1 MLRMLSSPRRLCNG
15 LTRRELLE
23 VGGTGLLGLSLP
35 HLLQADAAR
44 AAEAATNVRSAPLI
58 AMPDGFGQAKRCI
71 ILFLYGSPSQMETVD
86 MKPEA
91 PLEIR
96 GTMRPIPS
104 VVPGLDVCEH
114 LPNMARMMDR
124 VTVLRSIHHEYPIH
138 GVAHAMTGVPV
149 IDVNMELSPNDP
161 KHHPYFG
168 SAVEYVDR
176 QRRGGLAAFPQNV
189 ALPFPFSSQRT
200 GEVFRAGPY
209 AAYLGSAYNPVW
221 TEFEVQADRSVYKT
235 LRDMNVEIFD
245 PYVGCKPEAHFRMA
259 ATSLPAELTLD
270 RLDRRRSLLKQMDDA
285 RRDLDRSS
293 SGKSLSSFQQMA
305 HSLIQSQSVASALDV
320 RQESL
325 ETREMYGMTLFGQS
339 CLTARRMLD
348 AGTRLVSVFWDEYG
362 LAGDAWDTHWNH
374 YPRMTDQLLPGL
386 DKAFSGLILDLD
398 RRGQLDDTLV
408 VCISEHGRTPKI
420 TTGSGGGR
428 DHWSQ
433 AYSALFA
440 GGGIG
445 RGRVVG
451 ATDKHAGE
459 VVSTPVGPK
468 DVLATMYHLLGIDP
482 HIFLPDR
489 TGRPVPLVPESSRVI
504 TELLS

>member
-1 MLRMLSSPRRLCNG
+1 MLRLLSSPRRLCNG

-35 HLLQADAAR
+35 QLLQAERAR
-44 AAEAATNVRSAPLI
+44 ADESATR
-58 AMPDGFGQAKRCI
+58 AMPDGFGSAKRCI

-91 PLEIR
+91 PAEIR
-96 GTMRPIPS
+96 GTMQAIPS
-104 VVPGLDVCEH
+104 IVPGLDVCEH
-114 LPNMARMMDR
+114 LPRMSRMMDR

-138 GVAHAMTGVPV
+138 GVAHAMTGTPI

-221 TEFEVQADRSVYKT
+221 TEFEGVADRSVYKT
-235 LRDMNVEIFD
+235 LREMNVEIFD
-245 PYVGCKPEAHFRMA
+245 PYVGCKPDSHFRLA
-259 ATSLPAELTLD
+259 STSLPEQLTLD
-270 RLDRRRSLLKQMDDA
+270 RLDRRRSLLKQIDDA
-285 RRDLDRSS
+285 RRDLDKTT

-305 HSLIQSQSVASALDV
+305 HSLIQSQSVAEALDV
-320 RQESL
+320 RKESP
-325 ETREMYGMTLFGQS
+325 ETRELYGMTLFGQS

-374 YPRMTDQLLPGL
+374 FPRMTDQLLPQF

-420 TTGSGGGR
+420 AGVAGGGR

-440 GGGIG
+440 GGGIA

-459 VVSTPVGPK
+459 VVSNPVGPK

-489 TGRPVPLVPESSRVI
+489 TGRPIPLVPETSRVI
-504 TELLS
+504 TELMA

>member
-1 MLRMLSSPRRLCNG
+1 MLRLLSSPRRLCNG

-35 HLLQADAAR
+35 QILQADAAR
-44 AAEAATNVRSAPLI
+44 ASDATKSERS
-58 AMPDGFGQAKRCI
+58 MPDGFGAAKRCI

-91 PLEIR
+91 PVEIR

-104 VVPGLDVCEH
+104 VLPGLDVCEH
-114 LPNMARMMDR
+114 LPHMARIMDR
-124 VTVLRSIHHEYPIH
+124 TTVLRSVHHQYPIH
-138 GVAHAMTGVPV
+138 GVAHAMTGTPI

-168 SAVEYVDR
+168 SAVEYIER
-176 QRRGGLAAFPQNV
+176 TRRGGLASFPQNV

-209 AAYLGSAYNPVW
+209 AAYLGSAFNPVW
-221 TEFEVQADRSVYKT
+221 TEFYGRADRSVYKT
-235 LRDMNVEIFD
+235 LGEKKLEIFD
-245 PYVGCKPEAHFRMA
+245 PYVSCHSDAYFRLA
-259 ATSLPAELTLD
+259 ATDLPADLTLD
-270 RLDRRRSLLKQMDDA
+270 RLDRRRSLLTQIDDA
-285 RRDLDRSS
+285 RRDLDKSASAR
-293 SGKSLSSFQQMA
+293 SLSTFQQMA
-305 HSLIQSQSVASALDV
+305 HSLIQSQSIAEALDV
-320 RQESL
+320 RRESN
-325 ETREMYGMTLFGQS
+325 ETRELYGMTLFGQS

-374 YPRMTDQLLPGL
+374 FPRMTDQLLPQF
-386 DKAFSGLILDLD
+386 DRAYSGLIADLD

-408 VCISEHGRTPKI
+408 VCISEHGRTPKLSS
-420 TTGSGGGR
+420 GNGGGR

-440 GGGIG
+440 GGGIA

-451 ATDKHAGE
+451 ATDKYAGE
-459 VVSTPVGPK
+459 VVSNPVGPK
-468 DVLATMYHLLGIDP
+468 DILATMYHLLGIDP

-489 TGRPVPLVPESSRVI
+489 TGRPIPLVPESSRVI
-504 TELLS
+504 TELLA

>member
-1 MLRMLSSPRRLCNG
+1 MLRLLSSPRRLCTG

-35 HLLQADAAR
+35 QILQADAAR
-44 AAEAATNVRSAPLI
+44 ASESSTATLPR
-58 AMPDGFGQAKRCI
+58 AMPDGFGHAKRCI

-86 MKPEA
+86 MKPLA
-91 PLEIR
+91 PAEIR
-96 GTMRPIPS
+96 GTMQPIPS

-114 LPNMARMMDR
+114 LPRMSKMMDR
-124 VTVLRSIHHEYPIH
+124 TTVLRSIHHEYPLH
-138 GVAHAMTGVPV
+138 GVAHAMTGVPA

-161 KHHPYFG
+161 RHHPYFG

-176 QRRGGLAAFPQNV
+176 ERRGGLAEFPQNV

-221 TEFEVQADRSVYKT
+221 TEFQGQADRFVVKT
-235 LRDMNVEIFD
+235 LGPKTIDVWD
-245 PYVGCKPEAHFRMA
+245 PYVGCKPEMQFRMA
-259 ATSLPAELTLD
+259 STSLPSELTID
-270 RLDRRRSLLKQMDDA
+270 RLDRRRSLLQQFDGA
-285 RRDLDRSS
+285 RRDLDRST
-293 SGKSLSSFQQMA
+293 SGRSLSTFQQMA
-305 HSLIQSQSVASALDV
+305 HSLIQSQSVATALDV
-320 RQESL
+320 SQESA
-325 ETREMYGMTLFGQS
+325 ETRELYGMSLFGQS

-362 LAGDAWDTHWNH
+362 LAGDAWDTHYNH
-374 YPRMTDQLLPGL
+374 FPRMVDQLLPQF
-386 DKAFSGLILDLD
+386 DKAFSGLVLDLE
-398 RRGQLDDTLV
+398 RRGQLDDTLI

-420 TTGSGGGR
+420 ANIPGGGR

-440 GGGIG
+440 GGGMAK
-445 RGRVVG
+445 GRVVG

-459 VVSTPVGPK
+459 VISNPVGPK
-468 DVLATMYHLLGIDP
+468 DILATMYHLLGIDP
-482 HIFLPDR
+482 HMFLPDR
-489 TGRPVPLVPESSRVI
+489 TGRPIPLVPESSRVI
-504 TELLS
+504 TELLA

>member
-1 MLRMLSSPRRLCNG
+1 MLRLLSHPRRLCNG
-15 LTRRELLE
+15 FTRRELLE
-23 VGGTGLLGLSLP
+23 AGGTGLLGLSLP
-35 HLLQADAAR
+35 QLLQADALR
-44 AAEAATNVRSAPLI
+44 ASESTHPETNAHQGS
-58 AMPDGFGQAKRCI
+58 FGRAKRCI

-86 MKPEA
+86 MKPQA
-91 PLEIR
+91 PVEIR
-96 GTMRPIPS
+96 GTMQPIPS

-114 LPNMARMMDR
+114 LPKMAEMMDR

-138 GVAHAMTGVPV
+138 GVAHAMTGTPI

-168 SAVEYVDR
+168 SIVEYLDR
-176 QRRGGLAAFPQNV
+176 QRRGGIAKFPQNV

-200 GEVFRAGPY
+200 GEVYRAGPY
-209 AAYLGSAYNPVW
+209 AAFLGSSYNPVW
-221 TEFEVQADRSVYKT
+221 TEFHGQADRSVYKT
-235 LRDMNVEIFD
+235 LGPRTEEIFD
-245 PYVGCKPEAHFRMA
+245 PYVGCKPDMRFQLSS
-259 ATSLPAELTLD
+259 TGLPDGLTID
-270 RLDRRRSLLKQMDDA
+270 RLDRRRSLLTQLDDA
-285 RRDLDRSS
+285 RRDLDMTS
-293 SGKSLSSFQQMA
+293 SGRSLSTFQQMA
-305 HSLIQSQSVASALDV
+305 HSLLQSQKVAEALDV
-320 RQESL
+320 HRESA
-325 ETREMYGMTLFGQS
+325 ETRELYGMTLFGQS

-374 YPRMTDQLLPGL
+374 FPRMVDQLLPQF

-408 VCISEHGRTPKI
+408 VCISEHGRTPKLSS
-420 TTGSGGGR
+420 GNGGGR

-440 GGGIG
+440 GGGIA

-451 ATDKHAGE
+451 ATDKYAGE
-459 VVSTPVGPK
+459 VISNPVGPK

-482 HIFLPDR
+482 YQPLPDR
-489 TGRPVPLVPESSRVI
+489 AGGRIPLVPDHSRVI
-504 TELLS
+504 SEMFT